1 MLILNFFVANI
12 YVVPVA
18 SEVVKCYMEG
28 EHRDTAIY
36 NRSQLFPS
44 DVVEGPC
51 IVYEDTGTTVVE
63 CGWNCSVNNRGCL
76 VLKRTT
82 PKIRAVAMGT
92 GDKGEA
98 GADPIKLEIF
108 NNLFMA
114 CAEQMGVTLQ
124 NVSYSVSFTILFSCV
139 RSLCIYSPL

>member
-1 MLILNFFVANI
+1 M
-12 YVVPVA
+12 
-18 SEVVKCYMEG
+18 KCYMDG
-28 EHRDTAIY
+28 CLRDTHIY
-36 NRSQLFPS
+36 ARSSLFPM
-44 DVVEGPC
+44 DVVQGPC
-51 IVYEDTGTTVVE
+51 VVFEDTGTTVVE

-82 PKIRAVAMGT
+82 PKLRAVAMGT
-92 GDKGEA
+92 GGSGGD

-124 NVSYSVSFTILFSCV
+124 NVSYSVSANQYELLCV
-139 RSLCIYSPL
+139 